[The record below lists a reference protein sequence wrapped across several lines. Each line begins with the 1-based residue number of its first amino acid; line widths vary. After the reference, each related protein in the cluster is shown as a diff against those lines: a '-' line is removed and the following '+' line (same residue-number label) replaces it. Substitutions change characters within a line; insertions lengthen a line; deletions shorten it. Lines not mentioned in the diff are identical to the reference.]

1 MFVTNCSWIGC
12 HVTSEAAEEAKIRYF
27 RTNFSLR
34 LSSCTNNNMSRQR
47 SRIACEPCR
56 ERKRKCDGDG
66 THPCNLC
73 RGFGYDCQYRSVPRR
88 RRTAA
93 LSATPKAT
101 AAATLA
107 SAPGQLKD
115 HSTGSPAAPVTGKSD
130 ENVVLGL
137 PGSSQCYVRS
147 MENNSGAAFMR
158 KLAMAVD
165 PSNAPPLQLLAW
177 NLFLGERLQNYS
189 APVVTSVTEIMSL
202 EEMQTLAQVYF
213 KKVDCCYG
221 FIERNHFD
229 QCVNSRWSSDP
240 STWYDGVLC
249 GVAALGC
256 LFSSRQAGEK
266 EPSLV
271 SLAKTILERE
281 AHLNSS
287 VHDATGWLLRTVY
300 LRLTARPEEAWMAS
314 CTTMHIIDAAGV
326 HSETPPSKILRPMT
340 HECPP
345 DTRRRIFGVAQHMN
359 IWLSFDLARSRVILQ
374 NATTVPALDRPNDFT
389 TELLGLLPYSE
400 SLDPGMSLGGYE
412 LSNSLAGILQ
422 RFHTEPPSVLAQC
435 NLTLCIYRRLY
446 GLKWEIPPEILDKAL
461 ELIKR
466 GLQAVH
472 AMTVSESPWHQAANV
487 PFQAICALL
496 TIDSANSLA
505 LLGDTIAIL
514 VEIDQVYQTKATREA
529 LVAARSL
536 VYMHQKRREADVE
549 KQAEM
554 LKFYP
559 TTTVANDEE
568 FIDFL
573 HGQSL
578 ADFTWFNDFAAEVN
592 FGEVGED
599 FLIPMQDDRGSG
611 STALQLE

>member
-1 MFVTNCSWIGC
+1 
-12 HVTSEAAEEAKIRYF
+12 
-27 RTNFSLR
+27 
-34 LSSCTNNNMSRQR
+34 MSRQR

-66 THPCNLC
+66 SHPCNLC
-73 RGFGYDCQYRSVPRR
+73 SGFGYDCHYRSVPRR

-93 LSATPKAT
+93 VSATPKTIGAT
-101 AAATLA
+101 TVPSA
-107 SAPGQLKD
+107 STQQNDLP
-115 HSTGSPAAPVTGKSD
+115 TGSPTTSVTGKSD
-130 ENVVLGL
+130 GNVILGL

-147 MENNSGAAFMR
+147 VESNSGAAFMR
-158 KLAMAVD
+158 KLAMAID
-165 PSNAPPLQLLAW
+165 PSDAPPLQLLAW
-177 NLFLGERLQNYS
+177 NLFLGERLQSYS
-189 APVVTSVTEIMSL
+189 TPIWTSLTDVVSL
-202 EEMQTLAQVYF
+202 AEMRTLAQVYF
-213 KKVDCCYG
+213 EKVDCCYG
-221 FIERNHFD
+221 FIERSHFD
-229 QCVNSRWSSDP
+229 RCVDSKWSPESSP
-240 STWYDGVLC
+240 WYDAVLC

-256 LFSSRQAGEK
+256 LFSTRRAEEK
-266 EPSLV
+266 EAGLV
-271 SLAKTILERE
+271 YLAKSILERE

-287 VHDATGWLLRTVY
+287 IHDATGWLLRTVY
-300 LRLTARPEEAWMAS
+300 LRLTARPEDAWIAS

-340 HECPP
+340 HESPP
-345 DTRRRIFGVAQHMN
+345 DTRRRVFGVAQHMN
-359 IWLSFDLARSRVILQ
+359 IWMSFDLARSRVVLQ
-374 NATTVPALDRPNDFT
+374 NATTVSAVERPNNFT
-389 TELLGLLPYSE
+389 TELLELLPYSE
-400 SLDPGMSLGGYE
+400 ILDPAMSLGGVE
-412 LSNSLAGILQ
+412 LSSALAGILQ

-461 ELIKR
+461 ALIER

-472 AMTVSESPWHQAANV
+472 AITVSESPWHQAANV

-529 LVAARSL
+529 LFAARSL
-536 VYMHQKRREADVE
+536 VYMHQKRREADVK
-549 KQAEM
+549 KQADM

-559 TTTVANDEE
+559 ATTVANDEE

-578 ADFTWFNDFAAEVN
+578 ADFTWFNDFANEVDFMAPSDGFLDSSAE
-592 FGEVGED
+592 
-599 FLIPMQDDRGSG
+599 
-611 STALQLE
+611 